1 MPISRLQNHQ
11 LTLPS
16 VIPKAGGS
24 TGTFRR
30 QVFAPSLPHCNARG
44 PVLLTS
50 PLVSGRASRCTQS
63 PDLLSHPLLVTTC
76 SKLLDSLQPLPADL
90 PLPLGVS
97 LLVPNGAIPQGKFYE
112 MYLLINKAENAL

>member
-1 MPISRLQNHQ
+1 M
-11 LTLPS
+11 
-16 VIPKAGGS
+16 
-24 TGTFRR
+24 
-30 QVFAPSLPHCNARG
+30 
-44 PVLLTS
+44 LLTS

-63 PDLLSHPLLVTTC
+63 PDLLSYPLLVTTC